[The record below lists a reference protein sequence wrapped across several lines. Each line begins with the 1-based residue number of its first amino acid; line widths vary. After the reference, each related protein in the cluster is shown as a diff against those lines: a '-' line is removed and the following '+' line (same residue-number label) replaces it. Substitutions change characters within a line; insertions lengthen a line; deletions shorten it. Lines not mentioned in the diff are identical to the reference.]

1 MAISKPNHPS
11 AWGKLRRDL
20 TKQWDI
26 HLMLFAAVCFVFVF
40 RYLPMGGLIMAFQ
53 NFDIFEGF
61 RASEWVGLS
70 VFKRVFSTREFPLVL
85 RNTLLISLYK
95 ILFFYPIP
103 ILIAIML
110 NEVTHSAYKRSVQTV
125 LYLPHFLSWVIVT
138 GLVFDL
144 FANNGVIN
152 RIISMLGGERQRF
165 LMDASLFRSLVVGS
179 AVWKEAGYS
188 AIIFLAAIAA
198 IDPTLYEAA
207 VVDGAS
213 RIRQIVHITLPGILP
228 IIVITLLLR
237 VGTIM
242 DANVEQIRAMYNPTV
257 YETGDV
263 IGTYI
268 YRIGLTHM
276 EYSFATAVG
285 LFNSTVSFT
294 LVVLANLLSRKLV
307 HRSLW

>member
-1 MAISKPNHPS
+1 MTISKAAS
-11 AWGKLRRDL
+11 TRKWTDLRRDL
-20 TKQWDI
+20 RMEWDL
-26 HLMLFAAVCFVFVF
+26 HLMLLAAVVFVLIF

-53 NFDIFEGF
+53 EFDIFEGF
-61 RASEWVGLS
+61 RASPWVGLTM
-70 VFKRVFSTREFPLVL
+70 FKRVFATREFPMVL

-103 ILIAIML
+103 ILVAIML
-110 NEVTHSAYKRSVQTV
+110 NEVTHSAYKRVVQTI
-125 LYLPHFLSWVIVT
+125 LYMPHFLSWVIVT

-144 FANNGVIN
+144 FANTGVIN
-152 RIISMLGGERQRF
+152 RLISMLGGERQRF
-165 LMDASLFRSLVVGS
+165 LMDASMFRSLVVGS

-213 RIRQIVHITLPGILP
+213 RMRQIIHVTIPGILP
-228 IIVITLLLR
+228 IIAITLLLR

-276 EYSFATAVG
+276 EYSYATAVG
-285 LFNSTVSFT
+285 LFNSVVSFT
-294 LVVLANLLSRKLV
+294 LVVLANTVSRRLV